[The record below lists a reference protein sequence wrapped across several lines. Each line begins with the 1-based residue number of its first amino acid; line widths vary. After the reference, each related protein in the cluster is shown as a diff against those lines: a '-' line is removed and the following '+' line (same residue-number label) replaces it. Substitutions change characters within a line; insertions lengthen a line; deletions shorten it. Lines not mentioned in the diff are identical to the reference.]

1 MFPPGDISLK
11 IKIFLAVTEDTQKK
25 TYKNIKKNI
34 AG

>member
-11 IKIFLAVTEDTQKK
+11 IKIFLTVTEDTQKK